1 MRRTETI
8 PIIQA
13 PDALLL
19 CISESLD
26 SVRTSDRMMIEEIR
40 LAMTAAKDGIALS
53 GVQIGWP
60 KRVAVF
66 HPHFSET
73 GVKVM
78 VNPEIVERSDSM
90 APSREGCLSIEHG
103 VPRFMVPRHV
113 GIRVRWSGRD
123 NGEREQ
129 FFHGF
134 AAAVIQHELDH
145 MQGVLLT
152 AHGRLVK

>member
-1 MRRTETI
+1 MLRTETT

-13 PDALLL
+13 PDARLL

-26 SVRTSDRMMIEEIR
+26 SVRTSDRMMIEEMR

-78 VNPEIVERSDSM
+78 VNPEIVERSDTM
-90 APSREGCLSIEHG
+90 VDSREGCLSIERG

-113 GIRVRWSGRD
+113 GVRVRWSGRD

-134 AAAVIQHELDH
+134 AAAVIQHEIDH
-145 MQGVLLT
+145 MDGVLVSSK
-152 AHGRLVK
+152 GRPV